1 MLESSPSLAPIV
13 PTLRLLLASLGQDAQ
28 LPHLR
33 SLSPPLLLALL
44 SSLLDQ
50 PLISPPLTTQ
60 DARREAIEE
69 VKLALGVLTV
79 ETHLDLS
86 AVDPERVV
94 NRRSGELLVIGRV
107 VVLLAVERG
116 WDGTFRRWNRRWNGR
131 SEGVSQDQ
139 EDEEE
144 EVDFYTPPP
153 RALPLPLEPDISPRT
168 TSTIA
173 SPTAPAS
180 STEAS
185 DSTSTSNLWA
195 ASFDSL
201 ASDRTFKPN
210 SADGVLQMDTV
221 TRLTAPVEWQRRVD
235 SERLAL
241 EELIGSI
248 G

>member
-94 NRRSGELLVIGRV
+94 NRRSGELLVLGRV

-116 WDGTFRRWNRRWNGR
+116 WDGTFRRWNRRWYGR

-139 EDEEE
+139 EDEE
-144 EVDFYTPPP
+144 DFYTRDPPP

-168 TSTIA
+168 ASTVDSPNA
-173 SPTAPAS
+173 SLS

-185 DSTSTSNLWA
+185 DSTSTSNRRA

-201 ASDRTFKPN
+201 ASDRTSKPD

-241 EELIGSI
+241 EELMGSFS
-248 G
+248 

>member
-50 PLISPPLTTQ
+50 PLISPPLATQ

-94 NRRSGELLVIGRV
+94 NRRSGELLVLGRV
-107 VVLLAVERG
+107 VVLLAIERG

-139 EDEEE
+139 EVEEE
-144 EVDFYTPPP
+144 DFYNPPP
-153 RALPLPLEPDISPRT
+153 SALPLPLEPDISPRT
-168 TSTIA
+168 TSTVA
-173 SPTAPAS
+173 SPTARPS
-180 STEAS
+180 LTEAS
-185 DSTSTSNLWA
+185 DSTTTSDRRA

-201 ASDRTFKPN
+201 ASDRTSKPD

-235 SERLAL
+235 LERLAL
-241 EELIGSI
+241 EDLIGSI